1 MISLAQSEI
10 ASYTM
15 SLSQVVLRWIENKIL
30 AGELKTGDKINETAI
45 AAELDISRAPIREA
59 VKELQV
65 SGLIEYKPRKSGYV
79 PTITRKDADEI
90 FDIRIW
96 LEKDVVRLAIENGH
110 LDAQGIETL
119 TKMADEMEKS
129 AARIDESLDLYT
141 HNKMDLD
148 FHTYLWSLA
157 ESPRRQVM
165 LHNMFMQLIL
175 ARNQSTGVLGNTD
188 EKAREHMEYIK
199 ALAAHD
205 IEAAQAVL
213 ERHVD
218 VYRVELYEKV
228 YHV

>member
-1 MISLAQSEI
+1 MHLGIDN
-10 ASYTM
+10 YKM
-15 SLSQVVLRWIENKIL
+15 SLSQAVLHLIEDKIL
-30 AGELKTGDKINETAI
+30 AGDLKTGDKINESAI

-96 LEKDVVRLAIENGH
+96 LEKDVVRLAIENER
-110 LDAQGIETL
+110 LDSENVEIL
-119 TKMADEMEKS
+119 TKMAEEMEQS
-129 AARIDESLDLYT
+129 AARIDETQDLYT

-175 ARNQSTGVLGNTD
+175 ARNQSTEVLGNTD

-199 ALAAHD
+199 ALAAGD
-205 IEAAQAVL
+205 IAAAQEVL

-218 VYRVELYEKV
+218 VYRIELYEKV
-228 YHV
+228 YVD